1 MLKNVCHIGLTISNL
16 NNSIKFYRDTLG
28 LNYLG
33 KMTMSGENTEIL
45 FNLNNCFAKIAYLKC
60 NEQISG
66 PSIELIEFV
75 NPKAAKVKPSLNS
88 ISISE
93 VCFQV
98 PDIDAAYETLIQ
110 KGVEFIS
117 PPQYF
122 DFTPD
127 GFSKSKAVYFK
138 DPDGIVLE
146 LLEELE

>member
-1 MLKNVCHIGLTISNL
+1 M
-16 NNSIKFYRDTLG
+16 NS
-28 LNYLG
+28 
-33 KMTMSGENTEIL
+33 
-45 FNLNNCFAKIAYLKC
+45 
-60 NEQISG
+60 
-66 PSIELIEFV
+66 
-75 NPKAAKVKPSLNS
+75 KAAKVKPSLNS

-93 VCFQV
+93 ICFQV